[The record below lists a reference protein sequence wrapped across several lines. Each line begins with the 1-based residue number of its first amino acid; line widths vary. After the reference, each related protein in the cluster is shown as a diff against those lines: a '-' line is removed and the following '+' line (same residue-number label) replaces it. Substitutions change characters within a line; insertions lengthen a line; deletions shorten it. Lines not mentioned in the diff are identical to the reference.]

1 MDECDN
7 CKDYSDNRNE
17 KNEENIDADDDYY
30 KEEDI
35 LQWTFKILL
44 ITYVL
49 IQFEKRNY
57 SL

>member
-7 CKDYSDNRNE
+7 CKDYGNNRNE

-30 KEEDI
+30 KEKDM

>member
-17 KNEENIDADDDYY
+17 KNKENIDADDDYY
-30 KEEDI
+30 KEEDM

-49 IQFEKRNY
+49 IQFVKRNY